1 MSKYRFARVRISIL
15 SSKIYIKAYLNVT
28 SLFVAGT
35 WLASRI
41 SLRRPPG
48 ARYYFDV
55 RIEIQTLTNLY
66 LDIHEGIPKYDL
78 PLCTWPT
85 STASSGIQV
94 PDIIFDLWILILTIT
109 YLYLVMQEGT
119 PKYDLPICIQDQP
132 PADSRCQTSFI
143 KIEILTLTN

>member
-1 MSKYRFARVRISIL
+1 MPSYMSKYRFARVRISIL

-28 SLFVAGT
+28 SLFVVGT

-66 LDIHEGIPKYDL
+66 LDIHEGIPKY
-78 PLCTWPT
+78 
-85 STASSGIQV
+85 ASLYV
-94 PDIIFDLWILILTIT
+94 PG
-109 YLYLVMQEGT
+109 Q
-119 PKYDLPICIQDQP
+119 PPQP
-132 PADSRCQTSFI
+132 PAASRCQTLFLI
-143 KIEILTLTN
+143 YEF